1 MKKWLNDLL
10 AANGKVSSKRL
21 AGLIGLVSGIIMI
34 AAGIQN
40 SAIDTLIIGGYGL
53 LGTTIFQKYNYA
65 PPVE

>member
-53 LGTTIFQKYNYA
+53 LGTTIVQKYNYA